1 MRRPTPPSRN
11 GKRSPG
17 LSGAARTH
25 RSHQYSEIEVFNGEK
40 TNCRLNGSEVSKD
53 KCVLH
58 EKPAST
64 GAKSTCRSVLST
76 QCSVAG
82 RDLGSTGG
90 GVMPVVCSDERGPS
104 LPLSRICELL
114 RSGPCRG
121 RSILFSLQW
130 EGVCLEWL
138 VWDRKTAG
146 SAGDIVARLLAFN
159 RWQMPP
165 GQPKAE
171 PTQCRDLGKDP
182 WESGRQVFASIGT
195 GNKLAYR
202 QGSDVEEGKY

>member
-1 MRRPTPPSRN
+1 
-11 GKRSPG
+11 
-17 LSGAARTH
+17 
-25 RSHQYSEIEVFNGEK
+25 
-40 TNCRLNGSEVSKD
+40 
-53 KCVLH
+53 
-58 EKPAST
+58 
-64 GAKSTCRSVLST
+64 
-76 QCSVAG
+76 
-82 RDLGSTGG
+82 
-90 GVMPVVCSDERGPS
+90 MPVVCSDERGPS

-114 RSGPCRG
+114 RSGSCRG

-182 WESGRQVFASIGT
+182 WESERQVFASIGT

-202 QGSDVEEGKY
+202 QGSRRENIEHAQINCRAFTLYLGDLGAICFPLNFHYPTPHKNRKAVRELRPQYRKG